1 DRDSWRTLLR
11 LFDVAVLDRL
21 TAAAKELRQALHSL
35 LQVNNKILHHE
46 NTNLREVLA
55 IKNYLKKQKKPL
67 ELQQSKQY
75 YTPAVVWSPRTIEDA
90 RAQERQKNTKKSL
103 KNSKK
108 RETTG
113 TSC

>member
-1 DRDSWRTLLR
+1 
-11 LFDVAVLDRL
+11 
-21 TAAAKELRQALHSL
+21 
-35 LQVNNKILHHE
+35 VNNKILHHE

-90 RAQERQKNTKKSL
+90 RAQERQKKH
-103 KNSKK
+103 
-108 RETTG
+108 
-113 TSC
+113 